1 MKKVLTFAVC
11 ILVMMVARDAAA
23 QPLAWTDRVY
33 VNLNGG
39 FESGSEDLTDTATR
53 RVYGEDATF
62 SSVQTADSGGIFDF
76 GAGARVWK
84 NATIGIAYHQGSS
97 SNDAAVQGT
106 VPHPLFFNQ
115 PRSFSTTASDLE
127 RTERAVHLQFGYMI
141 LVTEDATVHLTIGP
155 SFYKRRQE
163 VVSDVTFSEVG
174 APFTS
179 VTGNPVVTEREDSP
193 VGFNIGADFAYQF
206 YTTNDVK
213 LGAGVLLRYT
223 AATADLQ
230 LLQNTVDSDLGG
242 FQFGVGARIR
252 F

>member
-1 MKKVLTFAVC
+1 MKKALTFAVC
-11 ILVMMVARDAAA
+11 TLVMMVAREAAA

-39 FESGSEDLTDTATR
+39 FESGSEDLNDTATR

-62 SSVQTADSGGIFDF
+62 SSAQSVDSGGIFDF
-76 GAGARVWK
+76 GAGARVWR
-84 NATIGIAYHQGSS
+84 NATVGIAYHQGSS
-97 SNDAAVQGT
+97 SGDAAVQGA

-115 PRSFSTTASDLE
+115 PRSFSATVPDLE

-141 LVTEDATVHLTIGP
+141 LVTEDATVHVTVGP
-155 SFYKRRQE
+155 SFFKLRQD

-179 VTGNPVVTEREDSP
+179 VTANPVVTEREDSP
-193 VGFNIGADFAYQF
+193 VGFNIGVDVAYQF
-206 YTTNDVK
+206 YEVNRVK

-230 LLQNTVDSDLGG
+230 LLQNTVESDLGG
-242 FQFGVGARIR
+242 FQFGIGARIR